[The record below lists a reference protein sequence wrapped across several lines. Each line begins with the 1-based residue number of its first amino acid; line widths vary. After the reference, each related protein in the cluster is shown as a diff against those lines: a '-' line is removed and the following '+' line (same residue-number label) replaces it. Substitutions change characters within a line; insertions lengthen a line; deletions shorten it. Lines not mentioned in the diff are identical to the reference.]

1 MIIRTINPAIE
12 NLSMPNVKLTV
23 YLQEPT
29 EALAIQERPMILICP
44 GGGYAYTSDREAE
57 PLALSF
63 LAMGYHAAVLRYSV
77 APVRFPAALCELVR
91 SMKCLR
97 EHAQEWK
104 IQPDRIFVLGCSA
117 GGHLAASLGVM
128 GGKEEILRAAG
139 LHPGDAETIRP
150 DGLILCYPVI
160 TGGKYAH
167 RGSFENLLGTEQ
179 AERVEEMSL
188 EKQDL
193 SGMPPVFI
201 WHTFQDASV
210 PVENTLLF
218 IRALRTAGIETEV
231 HIFAKGE
238 HGLSLANQLTVHTD
252 GSGAEPSCTAWIHL
266 VHTWLSE
273 RCGY

>member
-1 MIIRTINPAIE
+1 MIIQTIRPGVE
-12 NLSMPNVKLTV
+12 GLSMQDVTLTV
-23 YLQEPT
+23 YLQESS
-29 EALAIQERPMILICP
+29 EALAIQDRPLILVCP

-97 EHAQEWK
+97 DHAAEWK
-104 IQPDRIFVLGCSA
+104 IRPDRIFVLGCSA
-117 GGHLAASLGVM
+117 GGHLVASLGAL
-128 GGKEEILRAAG
+128 GHSEEILSAAG
-139 LHPGDAETIRP
+139 LPRKDADCVRP
-150 DGLILCYPVI
+150 NGLILCYPVI
-160 TGGKYAH
+160 TGGEFAH
-167 RGSFENLLGTEQ
+167 RGSFDNLLGPEQ
-179 AERVEEMSL
+179 AHRVEELSL
-188 EKQDL
+188 EKRDL

-201 WHTFQDASV
+201 WHTFQDQSV

-218 IRALRTAGIETEV
+218 ARALRAAGIETEMHV
-231 HIFAKGE
+231 FARGE
-238 HGLSLANQLTVHTD
+238 HGLSLSNELTRNSEGGGT
-252 GSGAEPSCTAWIHL
+252 EPSCTVWTQL